1 MNGTAR
7 GSNSAM
13 PASSQR
19 PRGFRHVDTWI
30 FDLDNT
36 LYPSSCNLFA
46 QIDRRMGEFIA
57 NSIGVPLAHARHLQ
71 KAYYRQFGTTLAGLM
86 KVHAMKPEPF
96 LQYVHD
102 IDLSVV
108 PELPQLRAAIGRL
121 EGRRFIFTNGSHR
134 HAEGVAAKIGILDLF
149 DGICDISACDFIPK
163 PERAAFDKLIGHHG
177 LDAAGSAM
185 FEDMPHNLEV
195 ASELGM
201 TTVLVHSDYIDHP
214 AQLEM
219 RKWQHLPA
227 HIDYQTRDLAN
238 FLESDVLADKSVP

>member
-1 MNGTAR
+1 MDSEVQGSTA
-7 GSNSAM
+7 GM

-19 PRGFRHVDTWI
+19 PRGFRHIETWI

-57 NSIGVPLAHARHLQ
+57 NAIGVPLAHARHLQ

-86 KVHAMKPEPF
+86 KVHGMKPEPF
-96 LQYVHD
+96 LEYVHD

-108 PELPQLRAAIGRL
+108 PELPQLRDAISRL
-121 EGRRFIFTNGSHR
+121 EGRRFIFTNGSRR
-134 HAEGVAAKIGILDLF
+134 HAEGVAEKIGVLDLF
-149 DGICDISACDFIPK
+149 EGICDISACDFVPK
-163 PERAAFDKLIGHHG
+163 PEREAFDRLIGHHDF
-177 LDAAGSAM
+177 DAGGAAM

-195 ASELGM
+195 ASDLGM
-201 TTVLVHSDYIDHP
+201 TTVLVHSEYIDHP

-219 RKWQHLPA
+219 RKWQHLPP

-238 FLESDVLADKSVP
+238 FLSSDVLASKSEP